1 MSLSD
6 AQQPVL
12 RTVIADDN
20 AAMRAGIRAELTTR
34 SFDVVGEA
42 TNVDDAVALATAEEP
57 DVVLV
62 DLRLPGN
69 GLAAVARI
77 VKSLP
82 SICVVV
88 IADATEPADV
98 LAALDRGAMGFLLK
112 GISGDELAAS
122 LRAACSGEPA
132 LSRSL
137 VPLLVYQ
144 VRRGNRRRI
153 VLPTGAVSLTAREWD
168 VGELLRDGVTTD
180 EIAARLGLSPVTVRR
195 HVGLLIKKLGVPSR
209 SAAIETLRLF
219 AR

>member
-1 MSLSD
+1 MSGPETQS
-6 AQQPVL
+6 VL
-12 RTVIADDN
+12 RILVADDN
-20 AAMRAGIRAELTTR
+20 AAMRAGIRTELERR
-34 SFDVVGEA
+34 SFEVVAEA
-42 TNVDDAVALATAEEP
+42 SSVDDAVAQAATEQP
-57 DVVLV
+57 DVCLI

-69 GLAAVARI
+69 GLSAVARI
-77 VKSLP
+77 VKGVP
-82 SICVVV
+82 SACVVV
-88 IADATEPADV
+88 IAAESDPPDV

-153 VLPTGAVSLTAREWD
+153 VLPSGAVSLTAREWD
-168 VGELLRDGVTTD
+168 VGELLRDGVGTD
-180 EIAARLGLSPVTVRR
+180 EIAQRLGVSPITVRR

-209 SAAIETLRLF
+209 DAAIQTLRLF